1 MAQEATLTFNMELK
15 GLNNILKA
23 VDRSTISLGD
33 KLNANIK
40 AGIEKYN
47 AALQKLKVEPFQKA
61 GFHTQMAKL
70 KEDLQRATKAKIRI
84 DMDEAKQKL
93 ANLKTEIVA
102 SVASVAAIA
111 APIKSAID
119 FESSMA
125 DVKKVVNFKDDN
137 EIKGFSNEILK
148 MSQVIPMTADGLTQ
162 VAAAGGQMG
171 LAKNEL
177 LKFTE
182 MAAKTAVAFDITA
195 ESAGDTIGKIKNILS
210 LSLDETGEMM
220 DAINHLSNNNAAKA
234 GQIVE
239 VMKRIAGIGKQVG
252 LAKEQTAALASAFI
266 SLGKAPETAAT
277 ASEALLKKLNNLSSL
292 SEDKQKAFEE
302 TGLSVNKFA
311 KAMKTDA
318 QGAVLQF
325 LEAMSKVEPQRRG
338 ALLTTIMGTNYDSD
352 IATLISGMD
361 VYKKSLDEVSSKE
374 KFLGSNEKEFQARS
388 NTAANKIQ
396 LMKNTLNSLGIS
408 IGNVF
413 LPYISTAIEKIA
425 GFIKKITEFAQNNE
439 ELVKKI
445 GLSVAAFLGF
455 NAFMTAARAAFA
467 LFTISFGGYRKIL
480 MLLPFDCVKL
490 NASLSQC
497 SITMKAKATLT
508 ALASKALNSFSLATK
523 TAGGTSLGFVGGL
536 KKIVLGFRA
545 LSLAFLSNPIGLI
558 LAAIATAGA
567 LIYKYW
573 DHVKAF
579 LLGTFE
585 ALSQNCGWLTDA
597 LSGVWNNAI
606 KPIFSGIASLFELLF
621 NQSNAT
627 SEELGIATNAGREF
641 GKWMSYAL
649 NIITFPLQAVCN
661 IINAIALIIDIVRLK
676 FSTWIE
682 EAKSLLNDIL
692 AFFQPVVDAF
702 NSIVDGFKNLDI
714 SGGLKDMLGAKDGA
728 ERSWYN
734 PLNLFYDSKPKTQST
749 SGAISENA
757 EAKRQNAANNK
768 NQTIND
774 NKVVNIT
781 MSGSSATPQ
790 AVAKAVQNSSYSY
803 GD

>member
-1 MAQEATLTFNMELK
+1 
-15 GLNNILKA
+15 
-23 VDRSTISLGD
+23 
-33 KLNANIK
+33 
-40 AGIEKYN
+40 
-47 AALQKLKVEPFQKA
+47 
-61 GFHTQMAKL
+61 
-70 KEDLQRATKAKIRI
+70 
-84 DMDEAKQKL
+84 
-93 ANLKTEIVA
+93 
-102 SVASVAAIA
+102 
-111 APIKSAID
+111 
-119 FESSMA
+119 
-125 DVKKVVNFKDDN
+125 
-137 EIKGFSNEILK
+137 
-148 MSQVIPMTADGLTQ
+148 
-162 VAAAGGQMG
+162 
-171 LAKNEL
+171 
-177 LKFTE
+177 
-182 MAAKTAVAFDITA
+182 A
-195 ESAGDTIGKIKNILS
+195 ENAGDTIGKIKNILS

-234 GQIVE
+234 GEIVE

-252 LAKEQTAALASAFI
+252 LAKEQTAALASTFI

-388 NTAANKIQ
+388 NTVANKIQ

-413 LPYISTAIEKIA
+413 LPYVSTAIEKIN

-558 LAAIATAGA
+558 LTAIAAAGA

-579 LLGTFE
+579 FTGFFE
-585 ALSQNCGWLTDA
+585 GLRKNIAPVTDIFNGFFTA
-597 LSGVWNNAI
+597 VKTAFSPLM
-606 KPIFSGIASLFELLF
+606 PIFSKISSFFSSLFG
-621 NQSNAT
+621 QSSAT
-627 SEELGIATNAGREF
+627 KEEIEGLTNAGAKFGEVVAGAINFVLTPIKLLIEF
-641 GKWMSYAL
+641 
-649 NIITFPLQAVCN
+649 ITTA
-661 IINAIALIIDIVRLK
+661 INGINTLID
-676 FSTWIE
+676 S
-682 EAKSLLNDIL
+682 A
-692 AFFQPVVDAF
+692 
-702 NSIVDGFKNLDI
+702 KNLDI
-714 SGGLKDMLGAKDGA
+714 TKSIKEGLGVGDGV

-781 MSGSSATPQ
+781 MSGSNATPQ

>member
-40 AGIEKYN
+40 SGIEKYN
-47 AALQKLKVEPFQKA
+47 TALQKLKVEPFQKA

-125 DVKKVVNFKDDN
+125 DVKKVVDFKTPDELKEFSNQILNMSRDIPLSVN
-137 EIKGFSNEILK
+137 EIASI
-148 MSQVIPMTADGLTQ
+148 TAS
-162 VAAAGGQMG
+162 GGQLG
-171 LAKNEL
+171 IAKENL
-177 LKFTE
+177 MDFTQT
-182 MAAKTAVAFDITA
+182 AAKMGVAFDMSA
-195 ESAGDTIGKIKNILS
+195 KEAGDNMATLMNIFNMSVDGVRGLG
-210 LSLDETGEMM
+210 DT
-220 DAINHLSNNNAAKA
+220 INHLSNNSASTANKIVNAV
-234 GQIVE
+234 G
-239 VMKRIAGIGKQVG
+239 RIAGNAKDMGLSADATAGLASSFIALGKQ
-252 LAKEQTAALASAFI
+252 
-266 SLGKAPETAAT
+266 PEVAAT
-277 ASEALLKKLNNLSSL
+277 AINSMLTVLNNADKAGGDLEKAFKSIGLSGKEL
-292 SEDKQKAFEE
+292 KAQILKNPQKA
-302 TGLSVNKFA
+302 L
-311 KAMKTDA
+311 TD
-318 QGAVLQF
+318 F
-325 LEAMSKVEPQRRG
+325 LHTLSKVPKEKKTG
-338 ALLTTIMGTNYDSD
+338 VLTTIFGKNFGDD
-352 IATLISGMD
+352 ISLLTGAIENFDKAMALSGD
-361 VYKKSLDEVSSKE
+361 NKR
-374 KFLGSNEKEFQARS
+374 FGSMEAEFQSRS
-388 NTAANKIQ
+388 DTTENKIQ
-396 LMKNTLNSLGIS
+396 LMKNALNELSVSFGR
-408 IGNVF
+408 VF
-413 LPYISTAIEKIA
+413 LPYIKRGVE
-425 GFIKKITEFAQNNE
+425 KITEFIQKITEFVRSNE
-439 ELVKKI
+439 DLVKKI
-445 GLSVAAFLGF
+445 GFSVAAFFGF
-455 NAFMTAARAAFA
+455 NVAMTTLKASSAI
-467 LFTISFGGYRKIL
+467 LTLSLGGYRQIL
-480 MLLPFDCVKL
+480 MMLPFDCLKL

-497 SITMKAKATLT
+497 NILMKTKAMLSGLVNNNLKSFR
-508 ALASKALNSFSLATK
+508 LASSAASGA
-523 TAGGTSLGFVGGL
+523 SLGFVGGL

-545 LSLAFLSNPIGLI
+545 LSLAFLSNPIGLV

-627 SEELGIATNAGREF
+627 SEELGAATNAGREF

-682 EAKSLLNDIL
+682 EAKSLLNDLL

-728 ERSWYN
+728 DRSWYN

-781 MSGSSATPQ
+781 MSGSNATPQ

>member
-40 AGIEKYN
+40 SGIEKYN

-70 KEDLQRATKAKIRI
+70 KEDLQRATKAKIRL

-102 SVASVAAIA
+102 SAASVAIIA

-125 DVKKVVNFKDDN
+125 DVKKVVDFKDDN

-171 LAKNEL
+171 LAKDEL

-195 ESAGDTIGKIKNILS
+195 EIAGDTIGKIKNILS

-234 GQIVE
+234 SEIVE

-252 LAKEQTAALASAFI
+252 LAKEQTAALASTFI

-388 NTAANKIQ
+388 NTVANKIQ
-396 LMKNTLNSLGIS
+396 LMKNTLNSLSIS

-413 LPYISTAIEKIA
+413 LPYISTAIEYLA
-425 GFIKKITEFAQNNE
+425 GFMKKITEFAQNNE

-445 GLSVAAFLGF
+445 GLSVAAF
-455 NAFMTAARAAFA
+455 
-467 LFTISFGGYRKIL
+467 
-480 MLLPFDCVKL
+480 
-490 NASLSQC
+490 
-497 SITMKAKATLT
+497 
-508 ALASKALNSFSLATK
+508 
-523 TAGGTSLGFVGGL
+523 
-536 KKIVLGFRA
+536 
-545 LSLAFLSNPIGLI
+545 
-558 LAAIATAGA
+558 
-567 LIYKYW
+567 
-573 DHVKAF
+573 
-579 LLGTFE
+579 
-585 ALSQNCGWLTDA
+585 
-597 LSGVWNNAI
+597 
-606 KPIFSGIASLFELLF
+606 
-621 NQSNAT
+621 
-627 SEELGIATNAGREF
+627 
-641 GKWMSYAL
+641 
-649 NIITFPLQAVCN
+649 
-661 IINAIALIIDIVRLK
+661 
-676 FSTWIE
+676 
-682 EAKSLLNDIL
+682 
-692 AFFQPVVDAF
+692 
-702 NSIVDGFKNLDI
+702 
-714 SGGLKDMLGAKDGA
+714 
-728 ERSWYN
+728 
-734 PLNLFYDSKPKTQST
+734 
-749 SGAISENA
+749 
-757 EAKRQNAANNK
+757 
-768 NQTIND
+768 
-774 NKVVNIT
+774 
-781 MSGSSATPQ
+781 
-790 AVAKAVQNSSYSY
+790 
-803 GD
+803 

>member
-125 DVKKVVNFKDDN
+125 DVKKVVDFKDDN

-171 LAKNEL
+171 LAKDEL

-195 ESAGDTIGKIKNILS
+195 ENAGDTIGKIKNILS

-234 GQIVE
+234 GEIVE

-252 LAKEQTAALASAFI
+252 LAKEQTAALASTFI

-277 ASEALLKKLNNLSSL
+277 ASEALLKKLNNIESL
-292 SEDKQKAFEE
+292 SPKTRAAFKK
-302 TGLSVNKFA
+302 TGLSIKNFSA
-311 KAMKTDA
+311 MMKTDA
-318 QGAVLQF
+318 QGAVLKF
-325 LEAMSKVEPQRRG
+325 LETMNNIEPQKRG
-338 ALLTTIMGTNYDSD
+338 ALLSAIMGTNYDSD

-388 NTAANKIQ
+388 NTVANKIQ
-396 LMKNTLNSLGIS
+396 LMKNTLNSLSIS

-413 LPYISTAIEKIA
+413 LPYISKAIEKIT

-439 ELVKKI
+439 DLVKKI
-445 GLSVAAFLGF
+445 GFSVAAFFGF
-455 NAFMTAARAAFA
+455 NVAMTTLKASSA
-467 LFTISFGGYRKIL
+467 LLTLSLGGYRQIL
-480 MLLPFDCVKL
+480 MMLPFDCLKL

-497 SITMKAKATLT
+497 NILMKTKAMLSGIVNNNLKSFR
-508 ALASKALNSFSLATK
+508 LASSAASGA
-523 TAGGTSLGFVGGL
+523 SLGFVGGL

-558 LAAIATAGA
+558 LTAIAAAGA

-573 DHVKAF
+573 DHIKAFFTGFFEGLRKNIAPVTDVFNGFFTAVKAAF
-579 LLGTFE
+579 SPLM
-585 ALSQNCGWLTDA
+585 
-597 LSGVWNNAI
+597 
-606 KPIFSGIASLFELLF
+606 PIFSKISSFFSSLFG
-621 NQSNAT
+621 QSSAT
-627 SEELGIATNAGREF
+627 KEEIEGLTNAGAKFGEVVAGAINFVLTPIKLLIEF
-641 GKWMSYAL
+641 
-649 NIITFPLQAVCN
+649 ITTA
-661 IINAIALIIDIVRLK
+661 INGINTLID
-676 FSTWIE
+676 S
-682 EAKSLLNDIL
+682 A
-692 AFFQPVVDAF
+692 
-702 NSIVDGFKNLDI
+702 KNLDI
-714 SGGLKDMLGAKDGA
+714 TKSIKEGLGVGDGV

-749 SGAISENA
+749 SGAISESV

>member
-1 MAQEATLTFNMELK
+1 MSQEATLTFNMELK

-40 AGIEKYN
+40 SGIEKYN
-47 AALQKLKVEPFQKA
+47 TALQKLKVEPFQKA

-102 SVASVAAIA
+102 SVASVAMIA

-125 DVKKVVNFKDDN
+125 DVKKVVDFKTPDELKEFSNQILNMSRDIPLSVN
-137 EIKGFSNEILK
+137 EIASI
-148 MSQVIPMTADGLTQ
+148 TAS
-162 VAAAGGQMG
+162 GGQLG
-171 LAKNEL
+171 IAKENL
-177 LKFTE
+177 MDFTQT
-182 MAAKTAVAFDITA
+182 AAKMGVAFDMSA
-195 ESAGDTIGKIKNILS
+195 KEAGDNMATLMNIFNMSVDGVRGLG
-210 LSLDETGEMM
+210 DT
-220 DAINHLSNNNAAKA
+220 INHLSNNSASTANKIVNAV
-234 GQIVE
+234 G
-239 VMKRIAGIGKQVG
+239 RIAGNAKDMGLSADATAGLASSFIALGKQ
-252 LAKEQTAALASAFI
+252 
-266 SLGKAPETAAT
+266 PEVAAT
-277 ASEALLKKLNNLSSL
+277 AINSMLTVLNNADKAGGDLEKAFKSIGLSGKEL
-292 SEDKQKAFEE
+292 KAQILKNPQKA
-302 TGLSVNKFA
+302 L
-311 KAMKTDA
+311 TD
-318 QGAVLQF
+318 F
-325 LEAMSKVEPQRRG
+325 LHTLSKVPKEKKTG
-338 ALLTTIMGTNYDSD
+338 VLTTIFGKNFGDD
-352 IATLISGMD
+352 ISLLTGAIENFDKAMALSGD
-361 VYKKSLDEVSSKE
+361 NKR
-374 KFLGSNEKEFQARS
+374 FGSMEAEFQSRS
-388 NTAANKIQ
+388 DTTENKIQ
-396 LMKNTLNSLGIS
+396 LMKNALNELSVSFGR
-408 IGNVF
+408 VF
-413 LPYISTAIEKIA
+413 LPYIKRGVE
-425 GFIKKITEFAQNNE
+425 KITEFIQKITEFVRSNE
-439 ELVKKI
+439 DLVKKI
-445 GLSVAAFLGF
+445 GFSVAAFFGF
-455 NAFMTAARAAFA
+455 NVAMTTLKASSAI
-467 LFTISFGGYRKIL
+467 LTLSLGGYRQIL
-480 MLLPFDCVKL
+480 MMLPFDCLKL

-497 SITMKAKATLT
+497 NILMKTKAMLSGLVNNNLKSFR
-508 ALASKALNSFSLATK
+508 LASSAASGA
-523 TAGGTSLGFVGGL
+523 SLGFVGGL

-545 LSLAFLSNPIGLI
+545 LSLAFLSNPIGLV

-627 SEELGIATNAGREF
+627 SEELGAATNAGREF

-682 EAKSLLNDIL
+682 EAKSLLNDLL

-728 ERSWYN
+728 DRSWYN

-781 MSGSSATPQ
+781 MSGSNATPQ

>member
-40 AGIEKYN
+40 AGVEKYN
-47 AALQKLKVEPFQKA
+47 EALKELKANPFQKA

-70 KEDLQRATKAKIRI
+70 KADLQKATRAKIRL

-102 SVASVAAIA
+102 SVASIAAIA

-119 FESSMA
+119 FESAMA
-125 DVKKVVNFKDDN
+125 DVKKVVDFKDDK

-148 MSQVIPMTADGLTQ
+148 MSQVIPMTAEGLTQ

-220 DAINHLSNNNAAKA
+220 DVINHLSNNNAAKA
-234 GQIVE
+234 SEIVE

-252 LAKEQTAALASAFI
+252 LAKEQTAALASTFI

-277 ASEALLKKLNNLSSL
+277 ASEALLKKLNNIESL
-292 SEDKQKAFEE
+292 SPKTRAAFKK
-302 TGLSVNKFA
+302 TGLSIKNFS
-311 KAMKTDA
+311 AMMKKDA
-318 QGAVLQF
+318 QGAVLKF
-325 LEAMSKVEPQRRG
+325 LETMNNIEPQKRG
-338 ALLTTIMGTNYDSD
+338 ALLSAIMGTNYDSD
-352 IATLISGMD
+352 VATLISGMD

-388 NTAANKIQ
+388 NTVANKIQ
-396 LMKNTLNSLGIS
+396 LMKNTLNSLSIS

-413 LPYISTAIEKIA
+413 LPYISKAVEKITEV
-425 GFIKKITEFAQNNE
+425 IKKITEFAQNNE

-445 GLSVAAFLGF
+445 GFSVAAFFSF
-455 NAFMTAARAAFA
+455 NVAMTTLKASSA
-467 LFTISFGGYRKIL
+467 LLTLSLGGYRQIL
-480 MLLPFDCVKL
+480 TMLPFDCLKL
-490 NASLSQC
+490 SAALGQC
-497 SITMKAKATLT
+497 NFA
-508 ALASKALNSFSLATK
+508 
-523 TAGGTSLGFVGGL
+523 SLGFVGGL
-536 KKIVLGFRA
+536 KKMVLGFRA
-545 LSLAFLSNPIGLI
+545 LSLAFLSNPIGAI
-558 LAAIATAGA
+558 LTAIAVAGA
-567 LIYKYW
+567 LVYKYW

-579 LLGTFE
+579 FSGFFE
-585 ALSQNCGWLTDA
+585 GLRKNIAPVTDVFNGFF
-597 LSGVWNNAI
+597 SAI
-606 KPIFSGIASLFELLF
+606 KSAFTPLMPIFSKISSFFSSLFG
-621 NQSNAT
+621 QSTAT
-627 SEELGIATNAGREF
+627 KEEIEGLTNAGAKFGEIVAGAINFVLTPLKLLIEF
-641 GKWMSYAL
+641 
-649 NIITFPLQAVCN
+649 ITSA
-661 IINAIALIIDIVRLK
+661 INGVNMLI
-676 FSTWIE
+676 
-682 EAKSLLNDIL
+682 
-692 AFFQPVVDAF
+692 
-702 NSIVDGFKNLDI
+702 DGFKKLDI
-714 SGGLKDMLGAKDGA
+714 SGGLKDMLGAGDGA

-749 SGAISENA
+749 SGAINESM
-757 EAKRQNAANNK
+757 EAKRLNATNNK

-781 MSGSSATPQ
+781 MSGTSATPQ

>member
-70 KEDLQRATKAKIRI
+70 KEDLQRATKAKIRL

-125 DVKKVVNFKDDN
+125 DVKKVVDFKTPDELKEFSNQILNMSRDIPLSVN
-137 EIKGFSNEILK
+137 EIASI
-148 MSQVIPMTADGLTQ
+148 TAS
-162 VAAAGGQMG
+162 GGQLG
-171 LAKNEL
+171 IAKENL
-177 LKFTE
+177 MDFTQT
-182 MAAKTAVAFDITA
+182 AAKMGVAFDMSA
-195 ESAGDTIGKIKNILS
+195 KEAGDNMATLMNIFNMSVDGVRGLG
-210 LSLDETGEMM
+210 DT
-220 DAINHLSNNNAAKA
+220 INHLSNNSASTANKIVNAV
-234 GQIVE
+234 G
-239 VMKRIAGIGKQVG
+239 RIAGNAKDMGLSADATAGLASSFIALGKQ
-252 LAKEQTAALASAFI
+252 
-266 SLGKAPETAAT
+266 PEVAAT
-277 ASEALLKKLNNLSSL
+277 AINSMLTVLNNADKAGGDLEKAFKSIGLSGKEL
-292 SEDKQKAFEE
+292 KAQILKNPQKA
-302 TGLSVNKFA
+302 L
-311 KAMKTDA
+311 TD
-318 QGAVLQF
+318 F
-325 LEAMSKVEPQRRG
+325 LHTLSKVPKEKKTG
-338 ALLTTIMGTNYDSD
+338 VLTTIFGKNFGDD
-352 IATLISGMD
+352 ISLLTGAIENFDKAMALSGD
-361 VYKKSLDEVSSKE
+361 NKR
-374 KFLGSNEKEFQARS
+374 FGSMEAEFQSRS
-388 NTAANKIQ
+388 DTTENKIQ
-396 LMKNTLNSLGIS
+396 LMKNALNELSVSFGR
-408 IGNVF
+408 VF
-413 LPYISTAIEKIA
+413 LPYIKRGVE
-425 GFIKKITEFAQNNE
+425 KITEFIQKITEFVRSNE
-439 ELVKKI
+439 DLVKKI
-445 GLSVAAFLGF
+445 GFSVAAFFGF
-455 NAFMTAARAAFA
+455 NVAMTTLKASSAI
-467 LFTISFGGYRKIL
+467 LTLSLGGYRQIL
-480 MLLPFDCVKL
+480 MMLPFDCLKL

-497 SITMKAKATLT
+497 NILMKTKAMLSGLVNNNLKSFR
-508 ALASKALNSFSLATK
+508 LASSAASGA
-523 TAGGTSLGFVGGL
+523 SLGFVGGL

-545 LSLAFLSNPIGLI
+545 LSLAFLSNPIGLV

-627 SEELGIATNAGREF
+627 SEELGAATNAGREF

-682 EAKSLLNDIL
+682 EAKSLLNDLL

-728 ERSWYN
+728 DRSWYN

-781 MSGSSATPQ
+781 MSGSNATPQ

>member
-40 AGIEKYN
+40 SGIEKYN
-47 AALQKLKVEPFQKA
+47 TALQKLKVEPFQKA

-125 DVKKVVNFKDDN
+125 DVKKVVDFKTPDELKEFSNQILNMSRDIPLSVN
-137 EIKGFSNEILK
+137 EIASI
-148 MSQVIPMTADGLTQ
+148 TAS
-162 VAAAGGQMG
+162 GGQLG
-171 LAKNEL
+171 IAKENL
-177 LKFTE
+177 MDFTQT
-182 MAAKTAVAFDITA
+182 AAKMGVAFDMSA
-195 ESAGDTIGKIKNILS
+195 KEAGDNMATLMNIFNMSVDGVRGLG
-210 LSLDETGEMM
+210 DT
-220 DAINHLSNNNAAKA
+220 INHLSNNSASTANKIVNAV
-234 GQIVE
+234 G
-239 VMKRIAGIGKQVG
+239 RIADNAKDMGLSADATAGLASSFIALGKQ
-252 LAKEQTAALASAFI
+252 
-266 SLGKAPETAAT
+266 PEVAAT
-277 ASEALLKKLNNLSSL
+277 AINSMLTVLNNADKAGGDLEKAFKSIGLSGKEL
-292 SEDKQKAFEE
+292 KAQILKNPQKA
-302 TGLSVNKFA
+302 L
-311 KAMKTDA
+311 TD
-318 QGAVLQF
+318 F
-325 LEAMSKVEPQRRG
+325 LHTLSKVPKEKKTG
-338 ALLTTIMGTNYDSD
+338 VLTTIFGKNFGDD
-352 IATLISGMD
+352 ISLLTGAIENFDKAMALSGD
-361 VYKKSLDEVSSKE
+361 NKR
-374 KFLGSNEKEFQARS
+374 FGSMEAEFQSRS
-388 NTAANKIQ
+388 DTTENKIQ
-396 LMKNTLNSLGIS
+396 LMKNALNELSVSFGR
-408 IGNVF
+408 VF
-413 LPYISTAIEKIA
+413 LPYIKRGVE
-425 GFIKKITEFAQNNE
+425 KITEFIQKITEFVRSNE
-439 ELVKKI
+439 DLVKKI
-445 GLSVAAFLGF
+445 GFSVAAFFGF
-455 NAFMTAARAAFA
+455 NVAMTTLKASSAI
-467 LFTISFGGYRKIL
+467 LTLSLGGYRQIL
-480 MLLPFDCVKL
+480 MMLPFDCLKL

-497 SITMKAKATLT
+497 NILMKTKAMLSGLVNNNLKSFR
-508 ALASKALNSFSLATK
+508 LASSAASGA
-523 TAGGTSLGFVGGL
+523 SLGFVGGL

-545 LSLAFLSNPIGLI
+545 LSLAFLSNPIGLV

-627 SEELGIATNAGREF
+627 SEELGAATNAGREF

-682 EAKSLLNDIL
+682 EAKSLLNDLL

-728 ERSWYN
+728 DRSWYN

-781 MSGSSATPQ
+781 MSGSNATPQ

>member
-40 AGIEKYN
+40 SGIEKYN
-47 AALQKLKVEPFQKA
+47 TALQKLKVEPFQKA

-125 DVKKVVNFKDDN
+125 DVKKVVDFKTPDELKEFSNQILNMSRDIPLSVN
-137 EIKGFSNEILK
+137 EIASI
-148 MSQVIPMTADGLTQ
+148 TAS
-162 VAAAGGQMG
+162 GGQLG
-171 LAKNEL
+171 IAKENL
-177 LKFTE
+177 MDFTQT
-182 MAAKTAVAFDITA
+182 AAKMGVAFDMSA
-195 ESAGDTIGKIKNILS
+195 KEAGDNMATLMNIFNMSVDGVRGLG
-210 LSLDETGEMM
+210 DT
-220 DAINHLSNNNAAKA
+220 INHLSNNSASTANKIVNAV
-234 GQIVE
+234 G
-239 VMKRIAGIGKQVG
+239 RIAGNAKDMGLSADATAGLASSFIALGKQ
-252 LAKEQTAALASAFI
+252 
-266 SLGKAPETAAT
+266 PEVAAT
-277 ASEALLKKLNNLSSL
+277 AINSMLTVLNNADKAGGDLEKAFKSIGLSGKEL
-292 SEDKQKAFEE
+292 KAQILKNPQKA
-302 TGLSVNKFA
+302 L
-311 KAMKTDA
+311 TD
-318 QGAVLQF
+318 F
-325 LEAMSKVEPQRRG
+325 LHTLSKVPKEKKTG
-338 ALLTTIMGTNYDSD
+338 VLTTIFGKNFGDD
-352 IATLISGMD
+352 ISLLTGAIENFDKAMALSGD
-361 VYKKSLDEVSSKE
+361 NKRI
-374 KFLGSNEKEFQARS
+374 GSMEAEFQSRS
-388 NTAANKIQ
+388 DTTENKIQ
-396 LMKNTLNSLGIS
+396 LMKNALNELSVSFGR
-408 IGNVF
+408 VF
-413 LPYISTAIEKIA
+413 LPYIKRGVE
-425 GFIKKITEFAQNNE
+425 KITEFIQKITEFVRSNE
-439 ELVKKI
+439 DLVKKI
-445 GLSVAAFLGF
+445 GFSVAAFFGF
-455 NAFMTAARAAFA
+455 NVAMTTLKASSA
-467 LFTISFGGYRKIL
+467 LLTLSLGGYRQIL
-480 MLLPFDCVKL
+480 MMLPFDCLKL

-497 SITMKAKATLT
+497 NILMKTKAMLSGLVNNNLKSFR
-508 ALASKALNSFSLATK
+508 LASSAASGA
-523 TAGGTSLGFVGGL
+523 SLGFVGGL

-621 NQSNAT
+621 NQSSAT
-627 SEELGIATNAGREF
+627 SEELGTATNAGREF

-682 EAKSLLNDIL
+682 EAKSLLNDLL

-728 ERSWYN
+728 DRSWYN

>member
-40 AGIEKYN
+40 SGIEKYN
-47 AALQKLKVEPFQKA
+47 TALQKLKVEPFQKA

-125 DVKKVVNFKDDN
+125 DVKKVVDFKTPDELKEFSNQILNMSRDIPLSVN
-137 EIKGFSNEILK
+137 EIASI
-148 MSQVIPMTADGLTQ
+148 TAS
-162 VAAAGGQMG
+162 GGQLG
-171 LAKNEL
+171 IAKENL
-177 LKFTE
+177 MDFTQT
-182 MAAKTAVAFDITA
+182 AAKMGVAFDM
-195 ESAGDTIGKIKNILS
+195 SAKEAGNNMATLMNIFNMSVDGVRGLGY
-210 LSLDETGEMM
+210 T
-220 DAINHLSNNNAAKA
+220 INHLSNNSASTANKIVNAV
-234 GQIVE
+234 G
-239 VMKRIAGIGKQVG
+239 RIAGNAKDMGLSADATAGLASSFIALGKQ
-252 LAKEQTAALASAFI
+252 
-266 SLGKAPETAAT
+266 PEVAAT
-277 ASEALLKKLNNLSSL
+277 AINSMLTVLNNADKAGGDLEKAFKSIGLSGKEL
-292 SEDKQKAFEE
+292 KAQILKNPQKA
-302 TGLSVNKFA
+302 L
-311 KAMKTDA
+311 TD
-318 QGAVLQF
+318 F
-325 LEAMSKVEPQRRG
+325 LHTLSKVPKEKKTG
-338 ALLTTIMGTNYDSD
+338 VLTTIFGKNFGDD
-352 IATLISGMD
+352 ISLLTGAIENFDKAMALSGD
-361 VYKKSLDEVSSKE
+361 NKR
-374 KFLGSNEKEFQARS
+374 FGSMEAEFQSRS
-388 NTAANKIQ
+388 DTTENKIQ
-396 LMKNTLNSLGIS
+396 LMKNALNELSVSFGR
-408 IGNVF
+408 VF
-413 LPYISTAIEKIA
+413 LPYIKRGVE
-425 GFIKKITEFAQNNE
+425 KITEFIQKITEFVRSNE
-439 ELVKKI
+439 DLVKKI
-445 GLSVAAFLGF
+445 GFSVAAFFGF
-455 NAFMTAARAAFA
+455 NVAMTTLKASSAI
-467 LFTISFGGYRKIL
+467 LTLSLGGYRQIL
-480 MLLPFDCVKL
+480 MMLPFDCLKL

-497 SITMKAKATLT
+497 NILMKTKAMLSGLVNNNLKSFR
-508 ALASKALNSFSLATK
+508 LASSAASGA
-523 TAGGTSLGFVGGL
+523 SLGFVGGL

-545 LSLAFLSNPIGLI
+545 LSLAFLSNPIGLV

-597 LSGVWNNAI
+597 LSEVWNNAI

-627 SEELGIATNAGREF
+627 SEELGAATNAGREF

-682 EAKSLLNDIL
+682 EAKSLLNDLL

-728 ERSWYN
+728 DRSWYN

-781 MSGSSATPQ
+781 MSGSNATPQ

>member
-40 AGIEKYN
+40 SGIEKYN

-70 KEDLQRATKAKIRI
+70 KEDLQRATKAKIRL

-125 DVKKVVNFKDDN
+125 DVNKVVDFKTPDELKEFSNQILNMSRDIPLSVN
-137 EIKGFSNEILK
+137 EIASI
-148 MSQVIPMTADGLTQ
+148 TAS
-162 VAAAGGQMG
+162 GGQLG
-171 LAKNEL
+171 IAKENL
-177 LKFTE
+177 MDFTQT
-182 MAAKTAVAFDITA
+182 AAKMGVAFDMSA
-195 ESAGDTIGKIKNILS
+195 KEAGDNMATLMNIFNMSVDGVRGLG
-210 LSLDETGEMM
+210 DT
-220 DAINHLSNNNAAKA
+220 INHLSNNSASTANKIVNAV
-234 GQIVE
+234 G
-239 VMKRIAGIGKQVG
+239 RIAGNAKDMGLSADATAGLASSFIALGKQ
-252 LAKEQTAALASAFI
+252 
-266 SLGKAPETAAT
+266 PEVAAT
-277 ASEALLKKLNNLSSL
+277 AINSMLTVLNNA
-292 SEDKQKAFEE
+292 DKAGGDLEKAFKAIGTSGKELKAQILKNPQKALTDFLHTLSKIPKEKK
-302 TGLSVNKFA
+302 TGV
-311 KAMKTDA
+311 
-318 QGAVLQF
+318 
-325 LEAMSKVEPQRRG
+325 
-338 ALLTTIMGTNYDSD
+338 LTTIFGKNFGDD
-352 IATLISGMD
+352 ISLLTGAIENFDKAMALSGD
-361 VYKKSLDEVSSKE
+361 NKR
-374 KFLGSNEKEFQARS
+374 FGSMEAEFQSRS
-388 NTAANKIQ
+388 DTTENKIQ
-396 LMKNTLNSLGIS
+396 LMKNALNELSVSFGR
-408 IGNVF
+408 VF
-413 LPYISTAIEKIA
+413 LPYIKRGVE
-425 GFIKKITEFAQNNE
+425 KITEFIQKITEFVRSNE
-439 ELVKKI
+439 DLVKKI
-445 GLSVAAFLGF
+445 GFSVAAFFGF
-455 NAFMTAARAAFA
+455 NVAMTTLKASSA
-467 LFTISFGGYRKIL
+467 LLTLSLGGYRQIL
-480 MLLPFDCVKL
+480 MLLPFDCLRL

-497 SITMKAKATLT
+497 NILMKTKAMLSGLVNNNLKSFR
-508 ALASKALNSFSLATK
+508 LASSAASGA
-523 TAGGTSLGFVGGL
+523 SLGFVGGL

-545 LSLAFLSNPIGLI
+545 LSLAFLSNPIGLV

-627 SEELGIATNAGREF
+627 SEELGAATNAGREF

-682 EAKSLLNDIL
+682 EAKSLLNDLL

-728 ERSWYN
+728 DRSWYN

-781 MSGSSATPQ
+781 MSGSNATPQ

>member
-40 AGIEKYN
+40 SGIEKYN
-47 AALQKLKVEPFQKA
+47 TALQKLKVEPFQKA

-125 DVKKVVNFKDDN
+125 DVKKVVDFKTPDELKEFSNQILNMSRDIPLSVN
-137 EIKGFSNEILK
+137 EIASI
-148 MSQVIPMTADGLTQ
+148 TAS
-162 VAAAGGQMG
+162 GGQLG
-171 LAKNEL
+171 IAKENL
-177 LKFTE
+177 MDFTQT
-182 MAAKTAVAFDITA
+182 AAKMGVAFDMSA
-195 ESAGDTIGKIKNILS
+195 KEAGDNMATLMNIFNMSVDGVRGLG
-210 LSLDETGEMM
+210 DT
-220 DAINHLSNNNAAKA
+220 INHLSNNSASTANKIVNAV
-234 GQIVE
+234 G
-239 VMKRIAGIGKQVG
+239 RIAGNAKDMGLSADATAGLASSFIALGKQ
-252 LAKEQTAALASAFI
+252 
-266 SLGKAPETAAT
+266 PEVAAT
-277 ASEALLKKLNNLSSL
+277 AINSMLTVLNNADKAGGDLEKAFKSIGLSGKEL
-292 SEDKQKAFEE
+292 KAQILKNPQKA
-302 TGLSVNKFA
+302 L
-311 KAMKTDA
+311 TD
-318 QGAVLQF
+318 F
-325 LEAMSKVEPQRRG
+325 LHTLSKVPKEKKTG
-338 ALLTTIMGTNYDSD
+338 VLTTIFGKNFGDD
-352 IATLISGMD
+352 ISLLTGAIENFDKAMALSGD
-361 VYKKSLDEVSSKE
+361 NKR
-374 KFLGSNEKEFQARS
+374 FGSMEAEFQSRS
-388 NTAANKIQ
+388 DTTENKIQ
-396 LMKNTLNSLGIS
+396 LMKNALNELSVSFGR
-408 IGNVF
+408 VF
-413 LPYISTAIEKIA
+413 LPYIKRGVE
-425 GFIKKITEFAQNNE
+425 KITEFIQKITEFVRSNE
-439 ELVKKI
+439 DLVKKI
-445 GLSVAAFLGF
+445 GFSVAAFFGF
-455 NAFMTAARAAFA
+455 NVAMTTLKASSAI
-467 LFTISFGGYRKIL
+467 LTLSLGGYRQIL
-480 MLLPFDCVKL
+480 MMLPFDCLKL

-497 SITMKAKATLT
+497 NILMKTKAMLSGLVNNNLKSFR
-508 ALASKALNSFSLATK
+508 LASSAASGA
-523 TAGGTSLGFVGGL
+523 SLGFVGGL

-545 LSLAFLSNPIGLI
+545 LSLAFLSNPIGLV

-627 SEELGIATNAGREF
+627 SEELGAATNAGREF

-682 EAKSLLNDIL
+682 EAKSLLNDLL

-728 ERSWYN
+728 DRSWYN

>member
-40 AGIEKYN
+40 SGIEKYN
-47 AALQKLKVEPFQKA
+47 TALQKLKVEPFQKA

-125 DVKKVVNFKDDN
+125 DVKKVVDFKTPDELKEFSNQILNMSRDIPLSVN
-137 EIKGFSNEILK
+137 EIASI
-148 MSQVIPMTADGLTQ
+148 TAS
-162 VAAAGGQMG
+162 GGQLG
-171 LAKNEL
+171 IAKENL
-177 LKFTE
+177 MDFTQT
-182 MAAKTAVAFDITA
+182 AAKMGVAFDMSA
-195 ESAGDTIGKIKNILS
+195 KEAGDNMATLMNIFNMSVDGVRGLG
-210 LSLDETGEMM
+210 DT
-220 DAINHLSNNNAAKA
+220 INHLSNNSASTANKIVNAV
-234 GQIVE
+234 G
-239 VMKRIAGIGKQVG
+239 RIAGNAKDMGLSADATAGLASSFIALGKQ
-252 LAKEQTAALASAFI
+252 
-266 SLGKAPETAAT
+266 PEVAAT
-277 ASEALLKKLNNLSSL
+277 AINSMLTVLNNADKAGGDLEKAFKSIGLSGKEL
-292 SEDKQKAFEE
+292 KAQILKNPQKA
-302 TGLSVNKFA
+302 L
-311 KAMKTDA
+311 TD
-318 QGAVLQF
+318 F
-325 LEAMSKVEPQRRG
+325 LHTLSKVPKEKKTG
-338 ALLTTIMGTNYDSD
+338 VLTTIFGKNFGDD
-352 IATLISGMD
+352 ISLLTGAIENFDKAMALSGD
-361 VYKKSLDEVSSKE
+361 NKR
-374 KFLGSNEKEFQARS
+374 FGSMEAEFQSRS
-388 NTAANKIQ
+388 DTTENKIQ
-396 LMKNTLNSLGIS
+396 LMKNALNELSVSFGR
-408 IGNVF
+408 VF
-413 LPYISTAIEKIA
+413 LPYIKRGVE
-425 GFIKKITEFAQNNE
+425 KITEFIQKITEFVRSNE
-439 ELVKKI
+439 DLVKKI
-445 GLSVAAFLGF
+445 GFSVAAFFGF
-455 NAFMTAARAAFA
+455 NVAMTTLKASSAI
-467 LFTISFGGYRKIL
+467 LTLSLGGYRQIL
-480 MLLPFDCVKL
+480 MMLPFDCLKL

-497 SITMKAKATLT
+497 NILMKTKAMLSGLVNNNLKSFR
-508 ALASKALNSFSLATK
+508 LASSAASGA
-523 TAGGTSLGFVGGL
+523 SLGFVGGL

-545 LSLAFLSNPIGLI
+545 LSLAFLSNPIGI
-558 LAAIATAGA
+558 VLAAIATAGA

-627 SEELGIATNAGREF
+627 SEELGAATNAGREF

-682 EAKSLLNDIL
+682 EAKSLLNDLL

-728 ERSWYN
+728 DRSWYN

-781 MSGSSATPQ
+781 MSGSNATPQ

>member
-70 KEDLQRATKAKIRI
+70 KEDLQKATRAKIRL

-102 SVASVAAIA
+102 SAASVAIIA

-125 DVKKVVNFKDDN
+125 DVKKVVDFKDNN

-171 LAKNEL
+171 LAKDEL

-220 DAINHLSNNNAAKA
+220 DVINHLSNNNAAKA
-234 GQIVE
+234 SEIVE

-252 LAKEQTAALASAFI
+252 LAKEQTAALASTFI

-388 NTAANKIQ
+388 NTVANKIQ
-396 LMKNTLNSLGIS
+396 LMKNTLNSLSIS

-413 LPYISTAIEKIA
+413 LPYVSTAIEYLA

-508 ALASKALNSFSLATK
+508 ALASKALSSFSLATK

-558 LAAIATAGA
+558 LAAIAAAGA

-579 LLGTFE
+579 FTGFFE
-585 ALSQNCGWLTDA
+585 GLRKNIAPVADVFNGFFTAVKTAFSPLM
-597 LSGVWNNAI
+597 
-606 KPIFSGIASLFELLF
+606 PIFSKISSFFSSLFG
-621 NQSNAT
+621 QSSAT
-627 SEELGIATNAGREF
+627 KEEIKGLTNAGAKFGEVVAGAINFVLTPIKLLIEF
-641 GKWMSYAL
+641 
-649 NIITFPLQAVCN
+649 ITTA
-661 IINAIALIIDIVRLK
+661 INGINTLID
-676 FSTWIE
+676 S
-682 EAKSLLNDIL
+682 A
-692 AFFQPVVDAF
+692 
-702 NSIVDGFKNLDI
+702 KNLDI
-714 SGGLKDMLGAKDGA
+714 TKSIKEGLGVGDGV

-749 SGAISENA
+749 SGAINENA

-781 MSGSSATPQ
+781 MSGSNATPQ

>member
-40 AGIEKYN
+40 AGVEKYN
-47 AALQKLKVEPFQKA
+47 EALKELKANPFQKA

-70 KEDLQRATKAKIRI
+70 KADLQKATRAKIRL

-102 SVASVAAIA
+102 SVASIAAIV

-119 FESSMA
+119 FESAMA
-125 DVKKVVNFKDDN
+125 DVKKVVDFKDDN

-148 MSQVIPMTADGLTQ
+148 MSQVIPMTAEGLTQ

-220 DAINHLSNNNAAKA
+220 DVINHLSNNNAAKA
-234 GQIVE
+234 SEIVE

-252 LAKEQTAALASAFI
+252 LAKEQTAALASTFI

-277 ASEALLKKLNNLSSL
+277 ASEALLKKLNNVESL
-292 SEDKQKAFEE
+292 SPKTRAAFKK
-302 TGLSVNKFA
+302 TGLNIKEFS
-311 KAMKTDA
+311 AMMKKDA
-318 QGAVLQF
+318 QGAVLKF
-325 LEAMSKVEPQRRG
+325 LETMNNIEPQKRG
-338 ALLTTIMGTNYDSD
+338 ALLSAIMGTNYDSD
-352 IATLISGMD
+352 VATLISGMD
-361 VYKKSLDEVSSKE
+361 VYKKTLDEVSSKE

-396 LMKNTLNSLGIS
+396 LMKNALNSLSVS

-413 LPYISTAIEKIA
+413 LPYISKAVEKITEV
-425 GFIKKITEFAQNNE
+425 IKKITEFAQNNE

-445 GLSVAAFLGF
+445 GFSIAAFFSF
-455 NAFMTAARAAFA
+455 NVAMTTLKASSA
-467 LFTISFGGYRKIL
+467 LLTLSLGGYRQIL
-480 MLLPFDCVKL
+480 TMLPFDCLKL
-490 NASLSQC
+490 NAALRQC
-497 SITMKAKATLT
+497 NFA
-508 ALASKALNSFSLATK
+508 
-523 TAGGTSLGFVGGL
+523 SLGFVGGL
-536 KKIVLGFRA
+536 KKMVLGFRA
-545 LSLAFLSNPIGLI
+545 LSLAFLSNPIGAI
-558 LAAIATAGA
+558 LTAIAVAGT
-567 LIYKYW
+567 LVYKYW

-579 LLGTFE
+579 FSGFFGGLRKNI
-585 ALSQNCGWLTDA
+585 APVTDIFNGFF
-597 LSGVWNNAI
+597 SAI
-606 KPIFSGIASLFELLF
+606 KSAFSPLMPIFYKVSDFFSSLFG
-621 NQSNAT
+621 QSTAT
-627 SEELGIATNAGREF
+627 KEEIEGLTNAGAKFGEIVAGAINFVLTPLKLLIEF
-641 GKWMSYAL
+641 
-649 NIITFPLQAVCN
+649 ITSA
-661 IINAIALIIDIVRLK
+661 INGVNMLI
-676 FSTWIE
+676 
-682 EAKSLLNDIL
+682 
-692 AFFQPVVDAF
+692 
-702 NSIVDGFKNLDI
+702 DGFKKLDI
-714 SGGLKDMLGAKDGA
+714 SGGLKDMLGVGDGA

-734 PLNLFYDSKPKTQST
+734 PLNLIYDSKPKTQST
-749 SGAISENA
+749 SGAINESM
-757 EAKRQNAANNK
+757 EAKRLNATNNK

-781 MSGSSATPQ
+781 MSGTSATPQ

>member
-125 DVKKVVNFKDDN
+125 DVKKVVDFKTPDELKEFSNQILNMSRDIPLSVN
-137 EIKGFSNEILK
+137 EIASI
-148 MSQVIPMTADGLTQ
+148 TAS
-162 VAAAGGQMG
+162 GGQLG
-171 LAKNEL
+171 IAKENL
-177 LKFTE
+177 MDFTQT
-182 MAAKTAVAFDITA
+182 AAKMGVAFDMSA
-195 ESAGDTIGKIKNILS
+195 KEAGDNMATLMNIFNMSVDGVRGLG
-210 LSLDETGEMM
+210 DT
-220 DAINHLSNNNAAKA
+220 INHLSNNSASTANKIVNAV
-234 GQIVE
+234 G
-239 VMKRIAGIGKQVG
+239 RIAGNAKDMGLSADATAGLASSFIALGKQ
-252 LAKEQTAALASAFI
+252 
-266 SLGKAPETAAT
+266 PEVAAT
-277 ASEALLKKLNNLSSL
+277 AINSMLTVLNNADKAGGDLEKAFKSIGLSGKEL
-292 SEDKQKAFEE
+292 KAQILKNPQKA
-302 TGLSVNKFA
+302 L
-311 KAMKTDA
+311 TD
-318 QGAVLQF
+318 F
-325 LEAMSKVEPQRRG
+325 LHTLSKVPKEKKTG
-338 ALLTTIMGTNYDSD
+338 VLTTIFGKNFGDD
-352 IATLISGMD
+352 ISLLTGAIENFDKAMALSGD
-361 VYKKSLDEVSSKE
+361 NKR
-374 KFLGSNEKEFQARS
+374 FGSMEAEFQSRS
-388 NTAANKIQ
+388 DTTENKIQ
-396 LMKNTLNSLGIS
+396 LMKNALNELSVSFGR
-408 IGNVF
+408 VF
-413 LPYISTAIEKIA
+413 LPYIKRGVE
-425 GFIKKITEFAQNNE
+425 KITEFIQKITEFVRSNE
-439 ELVKKI
+439 DLVKKI
-445 GLSVAAFLGF
+445 GFSVAAFFGF
-455 NAFMTAARAAFA
+455 NVAMTTLKASSAI
-467 LFTISFGGYRKIL
+467 LTLSLGGYRQIL
-480 MLLPFDCVKL
+480 MMLPFDCLKL

-497 SITMKAKATLT
+497 NILMKTKAMLSGLVNNNLKSFR
-508 ALASKALNSFSLATK
+508 LASSAASGA
-523 TAGGTSLGFVGGL
+523 SLGFVGGL

-545 LSLAFLSNPIGLI
+545 LSLAFLSNPIGLV

-627 SEELGIATNAGREF
+627 SEELGAATNAGREF

-682 EAKSLLNDIL
+682 EAKSLLNDLL

-728 ERSWYN
+728 DRSWYN

-781 MSGSSATPQ
+781 MSGSNATPQ

>member
-171 LAKNEL
+171 LAKDEL

-220 DAINHLSNNNAAKA
+220 DVINHLSNNNAAKA
-234 GQIVE
+234 GEIVE

-252 LAKEQTAALASAFI
+252 LAKEQTAALASTFI

-277 ASEALLKKLNNLSSL
+277 ASEALLKKLNNIESL
-292 SEDKQKAFEE
+292 SPKTRAAFKK
-302 TGLSVNKFA
+302 TGLSIKDFSA
-311 KAMKTDA
+311 MMKTDA
-318 QGAVLQF
+318 QGAVLKF
-325 LEAMSKVEPQRRG
+325 LETMNNIEQQKRG
-338 ALLTTIMGTNYDSD
+338 ALLSAIMGTNYDSD

-396 LMKNTLNSLGIS
+396 LMKNTLNSLSIS

-413 LPYISTAIEKIA
+413 LPYISTAIEKIN

-439 ELVKKI
+439 DLVKKI
-445 GLSVAAFLGF
+445 GFSVAAFFGF
-455 NAFMTAARAAFA
+455 NVAMTTLKASSA
-467 LFTISFGGYRKIL
+467 LLTLSLGGYRQIL
-480 MLLPFDCVKL
+480 MMLPFDCVKL

-558 LAAIATAGA
+558 LAAIAAAGA

-579 LLGTFE
+579 FTGFFE
-585 ALSQNCGWLTDA
+585 GLKKNIAPVTDVFNGFFTA
-597 LSGVWNNAI
+597 VKTAFSPLM
-606 KPIFSGIASLFELLF
+606 PIFSKISSFFSSLFG
-621 NQSNAT
+621 QSSAT
-627 SEELGIATNAGREF
+627 KEEIEGLTNAGAKF
-641 GKWMSYAL
+641 GEVVAGAINFVLTPIKL
-649 NIITFPLQAVCN
+649 LIKFITT
-661 IINAIALIIDIVRLK
+661 AI
-676 FSTWIE
+676 
-682 EAKSLLNDIL
+682 NDINTL
-692 AFFQPVVDAF
+692 IDSA
-702 NSIVDGFKNLDI
+702 KKLDI
-714 SGGLKDMLGAKDGA
+714 TKSIKEGLGVGDGV

-749 SGAISENA
+749 SGAISESA

>member
-125 DVKKVVNFKDDN
+125 DVKKVVDFKTPDELKEFSNQILNMSRDIPLSVN
-137 EIKGFSNEILK
+137 EIASI
-148 MSQVIPMTADGLTQ
+148 TAS
-162 VAAAGGQMG
+162 GGQLG
-171 LAKNEL
+171 IAKENL
-177 LKFTE
+177 MDFTQT
-182 MAAKTAVAFDITA
+182 AAKMGVAFDMSA
-195 ESAGDTIGKIKNILS
+195 KEAGDNMATLMNIFNMSVDGVRGLG
-210 LSLDETGEMM
+210 DT
-220 DAINHLSNNNAAKA
+220 INHLSNNSASTANKIVNAV
-234 GQIVE
+234 G
-239 VMKRIAGIGKQVG
+239 RIAGNAKDMGLSADATAGLASSFIALGKQ
-252 LAKEQTAALASAFI
+252 
-266 SLGKAPETAAT
+266 PEVAAT
-277 ASEALLKKLNNLSSL
+277 AINSMLTVLNNADKAGGDLEKAFKSIGLSGKEL
-292 SEDKQKAFEE
+292 KAQILKNPQKA
-302 TGLSVNKFA
+302 L
-311 KAMKTDA
+311 TD
-318 QGAVLQF
+318 F
-325 LEAMSKVEPQRRG
+325 LHTLSKVPKEKKTG
-338 ALLTTIMGTNYDSD
+338 VLTTIFGKNFGDD
-352 IATLISGMD
+352 ISLLTGAIENFDKAMALSGD
-361 VYKKSLDEVSSKE
+361 NKR
-374 KFLGSNEKEFQARS
+374 FGSMEAEFQSRS
-388 NTAANKIQ
+388 DTTENKIQ
-396 LMKNTLNSLGIS
+396 LMKNALNELSVSFGR
-408 IGNVF
+408 VF
-413 LPYISTAIEKIA
+413 LPYIKRGVE
-425 GFIKKITEFAQNNE
+425 KITEFIQKITEFVRSNE
-439 ELVKKI
+439 DLVKKI
-445 GLSVAAFLGF
+445 GFSVAAFFGF
-455 NAFMTAARAAFA
+455 NVAMTTLKASSA
-467 LFTISFGGYRKIL
+467 LLTLSLGGYRQIL
-480 MLLPFDCVKL
+480 MMLPFDCLKL

-497 SITMKAKATLT
+497 NILMKTKAMLSGLVNNNLKSFR
-508 ALASKALNSFSLATK
+508 LASSAASGA
-523 TAGGTSLGFVGGL
+523 SLGFVGGL

-627 SEELGIATNAGREF
+627 SEELGTATNAGREF

-676 FSTWIE
+676 FSTWVE
-682 EAKSLLNDIL
+682 EAKSLLNDLL

-728 ERSWYN
+728 DRSWYN

-749 SGAISENA
+749 SGAISESA

-781 MSGSSATPQ
+781 MSGSNATPQ

>member
-1 MAQEATLTFNMELK
+1 MSQEATLTFNMELK

-40 AGIEKYN
+40 SGIEKYN
-47 AALQKLKVEPFQKA
+47 TALQKLKVEPFQKA

-125 DVKKVVNFKDDN
+125 DVKKVVDFKTPDELKEFSNQILNMSRDIPLSVN
-137 EIKGFSNEILK
+137 EIASI
-148 MSQVIPMTADGLTQ
+148 TAS
-162 VAAAGGQMG
+162 GGQLG
-171 LAKNEL
+171 IAKENL
-177 LKFTE
+177 MDFTQT
-182 MAAKTAVAFDITA
+182 AAKMGVAFDMSA
-195 ESAGDTIGKIKNILS
+195 KEAGDNMATLMNIFNMSVDGVRGLG
-210 LSLDETGEMM
+210 DT
-220 DAINHLSNNNAAKA
+220 INHLSNNSASTANKIVNAV
-234 GQIVE
+234 G
-239 VMKRIAGIGKQVG
+239 RIAGNAKDMGLSADATAGLASSFIALGKQ
-252 LAKEQTAALASAFI
+252 
-266 SLGKAPETAAT
+266 PEVAAT
-277 ASEALLKKLNNLSSL
+277 AINSMLTVLNNADKAGGDLEKAFKSIGLSGKEL
-292 SEDKQKAFEE
+292 KAQILKNPQKA
-302 TGLSVNKFA
+302 L
-311 KAMKTDA
+311 TD
-318 QGAVLQF
+318 F
-325 LEAMSKVEPQRRG
+325 LHTLSKVPKEKKTG
-338 ALLTTIMGTNYDSD
+338 VLTTIFGKNFGDD
-352 IATLISGMD
+352 ISLLTGAIENFDKAMALSGD
-361 VYKKSLDEVSSKE
+361 NKR
-374 KFLGSNEKEFQARS
+374 FGSMEAEFQSRS
-388 NTAANKIQ
+388 DTTENKIQ
-396 LMKNTLNSLGIS
+396 LMKNALNELSVSFGR
-408 IGNVF
+408 VF
-413 LPYISTAIEKIA
+413 LPYIKRGVE
-425 GFIKKITEFAQNNE
+425 KITEFIQKITEFVRSNE
-439 ELVKKI
+439 DLVKKI
-445 GLSVAAFLGF
+445 GFSVAAFFGF
-455 NAFMTAARAAFA
+455 NVAMTTLKASSAI
-467 LFTISFGGYRKIL
+467 LTLSLGGYRQIL
-480 MLLPFDCVKL
+480 MMLPFDCLKL

-497 SITMKAKATLT
+497 NILMKTKAMLSGLVNNNLKSFR
-508 ALASKALNSFSLATK
+508 LASSAASGA
-523 TAGGTSLGFVGGL
+523 SLGFVGGL

-545 LSLAFLSNPIGLI
+545 LSLAFLSNPIGLV

-627 SEELGIATNAGREF
+627 SEELGAATNAGREF

-682 EAKSLLNDIL
+682 EAKSLLNDLL

-728 ERSWYN
+728 DRSWYN

-781 MSGSSATPQ
+781 MSGSNATPQ

>member
-40 AGIEKYN
+40 SGIEKYN

-70 KEDLQRATKAKIRI
+70 KEDLQRATKAKIRL

-102 SVASVAAIA
+102 SVASVAIIA

-125 DVKKVVNFKDDN
+125 DVKKVVDFKDDN

-171 LAKNEL
+171 LAKEEL

-234 GQIVE
+234 SEIVE

-252 LAKEQTAALASAFI
+252 LAKEQTAALASTFI

-352 IATLISGMD
+352 IATLISGID

-388 NTAANKIQ
+388 NTVANKIQ

-413 LPYISTAIEKIA
+413 LPYISTAIEYIA

-439 ELVKKI
+439 DLVKKI

-455 NAFMTAARAAFA
+455 NAFLTAARAAFA

-508 ALASKALNSFSLATK
+508 ALASKALNSFNLATK

-545 LSLAFLSNPIGLI
+545 LSLAFLRNPIGLI
-558 LAAIATAGA
+558 LAAIAAAGA

-579 LLGTFE
+579 FTGFFE
-585 ALSQNCGWLTDA
+585 GLRKNIAPVTDVFNDFFTA
-597 LSGVWNNAI
+597 VKTAFSPLM
-606 KPIFSGIASLFELLF
+606 PIFSKISNFFSSLFG
-621 NQSNAT
+621 QSSAT
-627 SEELGIATNAGREF
+627 KEEIEGLTNAGAKFGEVVAGAINFVLTPIKLLIEF
-641 GKWMSYAL
+641 
-649 NIITFPLQAVCN
+649 ITTA
-661 IINAIALIIDIVRLK
+661 INGINTLID
-676 FSTWIE
+676 S
-682 EAKSLLNDIL
+682 A
-692 AFFQPVVDAF
+692 
-702 NSIVDGFKNLDI
+702 KNLDI
-714 SGGLKDMLGAKDGA
+714 TKSIKEGLGVGDGV

-749 SGAISENA
+749 SGAISESA

-781 MSGSSATPQ
+781 MSGSNATPQ
-790 AVAKAVQNSSYSY
+790 AVAKAVQNSGYSY

>member
-102 SVASVAAIA
+102 SMASVAVIA

-125 DVKKVVNFKDDN
+125 DVKKVVDFKTPDELKEFSNQILNMSRDIPLSVN
-137 EIKGFSNEILK
+137 EIASI
-148 MSQVIPMTADGLTQ
+148 TAS
-162 VAAAGGQMG
+162 GGQLG
-171 LAKNEL
+171 IAKENL
-177 LKFTE
+177 MDFTQT
-182 MAAKTAVAFDITA
+182 AAKMGVAFDMSA
-195 ESAGDTIGKIKNILS
+195 KEAGDNMATLMNIFNMSVDGVRGLG
-210 LSLDETGEMM
+210 DT
-220 DAINHLSNNNAAKA
+220 INHLSNNSASTANKIVNAV
-234 GQIVE
+234 G
-239 VMKRIAGIGKQVG
+239 RIAGNAKDMGLSADATAGLASSFIALGKQ
-252 LAKEQTAALASAFI
+252 
-266 SLGKAPETAAT
+266 PEVAAT
-277 ASEALLKKLNNLSSL
+277 AINSMLTVLNNADKAGGDLEKAFKSIGLSGKEL
-292 SEDKQKAFEE
+292 KAQILKNPQKA
-302 TGLSVNKFA
+302 L
-311 KAMKTDA
+311 TD
-318 QGAVLQF
+318 F
-325 LEAMSKVEPQRRG
+325 LHTLSKVPKEKKTG
-338 ALLTTIMGTNYDSD
+338 VLTTIFGKNFGDD
-352 IATLISGMD
+352 ISLLTGAIENFDKAMALSGD
-361 VYKKSLDEVSSKE
+361 NKR
-374 KFLGSNEKEFQARS
+374 FGSMEAEFQSRS
-388 NTAANKIQ
+388 DTTENKIQ
-396 LMKNTLNSLGIS
+396 LMKNALNELSVSFGR
-408 IGNVF
+408 VF
-413 LPYISTAIEKIA
+413 LPYIKRGVE
-425 GFIKKITEFAQNNE
+425 KITEFIQKITEFVRSNE
-439 ELVKKI
+439 DLVKKI
-445 GLSVAAFLGF
+445 GFSVAAFFGF
-455 NAFMTAARAAFA
+455 NVAMTTLKASSAI
-467 LFTISFGGYRKIL
+467 LTLSLGGYRQIL
-480 MLLPFDCVKL
+480 MMLPFDCLKL

-497 SITMKAKATLT
+497 NILMKTKAMLSGLVNNNLKSFR
-508 ALASKALNSFSLATK
+508 LASSAASGA
-523 TAGGTSLGFVGGL
+523 SLGFVGGL

-545 LSLAFLSNPIGLI
+545 LSLAFLSNPIGLV

-627 SEELGIATNAGREF
+627 SEELGAATNAGREF

-682 EAKSLLNDIL
+682 EAKSLLNDLL

-728 ERSWYN
+728 DRSWYN

>member
-102 SVASVAAIA
+102 SMASVAVIA

-125 DVKKVVNFKDDN
+125 DVKKVVDFKTPDELKEFSNQILNMSRDIPLSVN
-137 EIKGFSNEILK
+137 EIASI
-148 MSQVIPMTADGLTQ
+148 TAS
-162 VAAAGGQMG
+162 GGQLG
-171 LAKNEL
+171 IAKENL
-177 LKFTE
+177 MDFTQT
-182 MAAKTAVAFDITA
+182 AAKMGVAFDMSA
-195 ESAGDTIGKIKNILS
+195 KEAGDNMATLMNIFNMSVDGVRGLG
-210 LSLDETGEMM
+210 DT
-220 DAINHLSNNNAAKA
+220 INHLSNNSASTANKIVNAV
-234 GQIVE
+234 G
-239 VMKRIAGIGKQVG
+239 RIAGNAKDMGLSADATAGLASSFIALGKQ
-252 LAKEQTAALASAFI
+252 
-266 SLGKAPETAAT
+266 PEVAAT
-277 ASEALLKKLNNLSSL
+277 AINSMLTVLNNADKAGGDLEKAFKSIGLSGKEL
-292 SEDKQKAFEE
+292 KAQILKNPQKA
-302 TGLSVNKFA
+302 L
-311 KAMKTDA
+311 TD
-318 QGAVLQF
+318 F
-325 LEAMSKVEPQRRG
+325 LHTLSKVPKEKKTG
-338 ALLTTIMGTNYDSD
+338 VLTTIFGKNFGDD
-352 IATLISGMD
+352 ISLLTGAIENFDKAMALSGD
-361 VYKKSLDEVSSKE
+361 NKR
-374 KFLGSNEKEFQARS
+374 FGSMEAEFQSRS
-388 NTAANKIQ
+388 DTTENKIQ
-396 LMKNTLNSLGIS
+396 LMKNALNELSVSFGR
-408 IGNVF
+408 VF
-413 LPYISTAIEKIA
+413 LPYIKRGVE
-425 GFIKKITEFAQNNE
+425 KITEFIQKITEFVRSNE
-439 ELVKKI
+439 DLVKKI
-445 GLSVAAFLGF
+445 GFSVAAFFGF
-455 NAFMTAARAAFA
+455 NVAMTTLKASSAI
-467 LFTISFGGYRKIL
+467 LTLSLGGYRQIL
-480 MLLPFDCVKL
+480 MMLPFDCLKL

-497 SITMKAKATLT
+497 NILMKTKAMLSGLVNNNLKSFR
-508 ALASKALNSFSLATK
+508 LASSAASGA
-523 TAGGTSLGFVGGL
+523 SLGFVGGL

-545 LSLAFLSNPIGLI
+545 LSLAFLSNPIGLV
-558 LAAIATAGA
+558 LAAIAMAGA

-627 SEELGIATNAGREF
+627 SEELGAATNAGREF

-682 EAKSLLNDIL
+682 EAKSLLNDLL

-728 ERSWYN
+728 DRSWYN

-781 MSGSSATPQ
+781 MSGSNATPQ

>member
-40 AGIEKYN
+40 SGIEKYN
-47 AALQKLKVEPFQKA
+47 TALQKLKVEPFQKA

-125 DVKKVVNFKDDN
+125 DVKKVVDFKTPDELKEFSNQILNMSRDIPLSVN
-137 EIKGFSNEILK
+137 EIASI
-148 MSQVIPMTADGLTQ
+148 TAS
-162 VAAAGGQMG
+162 GGQLG
-171 LAKNEL
+171 IAKENL
-177 LKFTE
+177 MDFTQT
-182 MAAKTAVAFDITA
+182 AAKMGVAFDMSA
-195 ESAGDTIGKIKNILS
+195 KEAGDNMATLMNIFNMSVDGVRGLG
-210 LSLDETGEMM
+210 DT
-220 DAINHLSNNNAAKA
+220 INHLSNNSASTANKIVNAV
-234 GQIVE
+234 G
-239 VMKRIAGIGKQVG
+239 RIAGNAKDMGLSADATAGLASSFIALGKQ
-252 LAKEQTAALASAFI
+252 
-266 SLGKAPETAAT
+266 PEVAAT
-277 ASEALLKKLNNLSSL
+277 AINSMLTVLNNADKAGGDLEKAFKSIGLSGKEL
-292 SEDKQKAFEE
+292 KAQILKNPQKA
-302 TGLSVNKFA
+302 LP
-311 KAMKTDA
+311 D
-318 QGAVLQF
+318 F
-325 LEAMSKVEPQRRG
+325 LHTLSKVPKEKKTG
-338 ALLTTIMGTNYDSD
+338 VLTTIFGKNFGDD
-352 IATLISGMD
+352 ISLLTGAIENFDKAMALSGD
-361 VYKKSLDEVSSKE
+361 NKR
-374 KFLGSNEKEFQARS
+374 FGSMEAEFQSRS
-388 NTAANKIQ
+388 DTTENKIQ
-396 LMKNTLNSLGIS
+396 LMKNALNELSVSFGR
-408 IGNVF
+408 VF
-413 LPYISTAIEKIA
+413 LPYIKRGVE
-425 GFIKKITEFAQNNE
+425 KITEFIQKITEFVRSNE
-439 ELVKKI
+439 DLVKKI
-445 GLSVAAFLGF
+445 GFSVAAFFGF
-455 NAFMTAARAAFA
+455 NVAMTTLKASSAI
-467 LFTISFGGYRKIL
+467 LTLSLGGYRQIL
-480 MLLPFDCVKL
+480 MMLPFDCLKL

-497 SITMKAKATLT
+497 NILMKTKAMLSGLVNNNLKSFR
-508 ALASKALNSFSLATK
+508 LASSAASGA
-523 TAGGTSLGFVGGL
+523 SLGFVGGL

-545 LSLAFLSNPIGLI
+545 LSLAFLSNPIGLV

-597 LSGVWNNAI
+597 LSEVWNNAI

-627 SEELGIATNAGREF
+627 SEELGAATNAGREF

-682 EAKSLLNDIL
+682 EAKSLLNDLL

-728 ERSWYN
+728 DRSWYN

-781 MSGSSATPQ
+781 MSGSNATPQ

>member
-61 GFHTQMAKL
+61 DFHTQMAKL
-70 KEDLQRATKAKIRI
+70 KEDLQRATKAKIRL

-125 DVKKVVNFKDDN
+125 DVNKVVDFKTPDELKEFSNQILNMSRDIPLSVN
-137 EIKGFSNEILK
+137 EIASI
-148 MSQVIPMTADGLTQ
+148 TAS
-162 VAAAGGQMG
+162 GGQLG
-171 LAKNEL
+171 IAKENL
-177 LKFTE
+177 MDFTQT
-182 MAAKTAVAFDITA
+182 AAKMGVAFDMSA
-195 ESAGDTIGKIKNILS
+195 KEAGDNMATLMNIFNMSVDGVRGLG
-210 LSLDETGEMM
+210 DT
-220 DAINHLSNNNAAKA
+220 INHLSNNSASTANKIVNAV
-234 GQIVE
+234 G
-239 VMKRIAGIGKQVG
+239 RIAGNAKDMGLSADATAGLASSFIALGKQ
-252 LAKEQTAALASAFI
+252 
-266 SLGKAPETAAT
+266 PEVAAT
-277 ASEALLKKLNNLSSL
+277 AINSMLTVLNNA
-292 SEDKQKAFEE
+292 DKAGGDLEKAFKAIGTSGKELKAQILKNPQKALTDFLHTLSKIPKEKK
-302 TGLSVNKFA
+302 TGV
-311 KAMKTDA
+311 
-318 QGAVLQF
+318 
-325 LEAMSKVEPQRRG
+325 
-338 ALLTTIMGTNYDSD
+338 LTTIFGKNFGDD
-352 IATLISGMD
+352 ISLLTGAIENFDKAMALSGNNRR
-361 VYKKSLDEVSSKE
+361 
-374 KFLGSNEKEFQARS
+374 FGSMEAEFQSRS
-388 NTAANKIQ
+388 DTTENKIQ
-396 LMKNTLNSLGIS
+396 LMKNALNELSIS
-408 IGNVF
+408 FGRVF
-413 LPYISTAIEKIA
+413 LPYIKRGVE
-425 GFIKKITEFAQNNE
+425 KITEFIQKITEFVRSNE
-439 ELVKKI
+439 DLVKKI
-445 GLSVAAFLGF
+445 GFSVAAFFGF
-455 NAFMTAARAAFA
+455 NVAMTTLKASSA
-467 LFTISFGGYRKIL
+467 LLTLSLGGYRQIL
-480 MLLPFDCVKL
+480 MMLPFDCLKL

-497 SITMKAKATLT
+497 NILMKTKAMLSGLVNNNLKSFR
-508 ALASKALNSFSLATK
+508 LASSAASGA
-523 TAGGTSLGFVGGL
+523 SLGFVGGL

-585 ALSQNCGWLTDA
+585 ALSQNCGRLTDA

-627 SEELGIATNAGREF
+627 SEELGAATNAGREF

-682 EAKSLLNDIL
+682 EAKSLLNDLL

-734 PLNLFYDSKPKTQST
+734 PLNLFYDSKPKAQST

>member
-40 AGIEKYN
+40 SGIEKYN

-148 MSQVIPMTADGLTQ
+148 MSQVIPMTAEGLTQ

-171 LAKNEL
+171 LAKDEL

-220 DAINHLSNNNAAKA
+220 DVINHLSNNNAAKA
-234 GQIVE
+234 GEIVE

-252 LAKEQTAALASAFI
+252 LAKEQTAALASTFI

-277 ASEALLKKLNNLSSL
+277 ASEALLKKLNNIESL
-292 SEDKQKAFEE
+292 SPKARAAFKQ
-302 TGLSVNKFA
+302 TGLSIKNFS
-311 KAMKTDA
+311 AMMRKDA
-318 QGAVLQF
+318 QGAVLKF
-325 LEAMSKVEPQRRG
+325 LETMNNIEPQKRG
-338 ALLTTIMGTNYDSD
+338 ALLSAIMGTNYDSD

-388 NTAANKIQ
+388 NTVANKIQ
-396 LMKNTLNSLGIS
+396 LMKNTLNSLSIS

-413 LPYISTAIEKIA
+413 LPYISTAVEKIT

-439 ELVKKI
+439 DLVKKI
-445 GLSVAAFLGF
+445 GFSVAAFFGF
-455 NAFMTAARAAFA
+455 NVAMTTLKASSA
-467 LFTISFGGYRKIL
+467 LLTLSLGGYRQIL
-480 MLLPFDCVKL
+480 MMLPFDCLKL

-497 SITMKAKATLT
+497 NILMKTKAMLSGLINNNLKSFR
-508 ALASKALNSFSLATK
+508 LASSAASGA
-523 TAGGTSLGFVGGL
+523 SLGFVGGL

-558 LAAIATAGA
+558 LTAIAAAGA

-573 DHVKAF
+573 DHIKAFFTGFFEGLRKNIAPVTDVFNGFFTAVKAAF
-579 LLGTFE
+579 
-585 ALSQNCGWLTDA
+585 SPLT
-597 LSGVWNNAI
+597 
-606 KPIFSGIASLFELLF
+606 PIFSKISSFFSSLFG
-621 NQSNAT
+621 QSSAT
-627 SEELGIATNAGREF
+627 KEEIEGLTNAGAKF
-641 GKWMSYAL
+641 GEVVAGAINFVLTPIKL
-649 NIITFPLQAVCN
+649 LIKFITTA
-661 IINAIALIIDIVRLK
+661 INGINTLID
-676 FSTWIE
+676 S
-682 EAKSLLNDIL
+682 AK
-692 AFFQPVVDAF
+692 
-702 NSIVDGFKNLDI
+702 KLDI
-714 SGGLKDMLGAKDGA
+714 TKSIKEGLGVGDGV

-749 SGAISENA
+749 SGAINESA

>member
-40 AGIEKYN
+40 AGVEKYN
-47 AALQKLKVEPFQKA
+47 EALKELKANPFQKA

-70 KEDLQRATKAKIRI
+70 KADLQKATRAKIRL

-102 SVASVAAIA
+102 SVASIAAIA

-119 FESSMA
+119 FESAMA
-125 DVKKVVNFKDDN
+125 DVKKVVDFKDDN

-148 MSQVIPMTADGLTQ
+148 MSQVIPMTAEGLTQ

-220 DAINHLSNNNAAKA
+220 DVINHLSNNNAAKA
-234 GQIVE
+234 SEIVE

-252 LAKEQTAALASAFI
+252 LAKEQTAALASTFI

-277 ASEALLKKLNNLSSL
+277 ASEALLKKLNNIESL
-292 SEDKQKAFEE
+292 SPKTRAAFKK
-302 TGLSVNKFA
+302 TGLSIKNFS
-311 KAMKTDA
+311 AMMKKDA
-318 QGAVLQF
+318 QGAVLKF
-325 LEAMSKVEPQRRG
+325 LETMNNIEPQKRG
-338 ALLTTIMGTNYDSD
+338 ALLSAIMGTNYDSD

-388 NTAANKIQ
+388 NTVANKIQ
-396 LMKNTLNSLGIS
+396 LMKNTLNSLSIS

-413 LPYISTAIEKIA
+413 LPYISKAVEKITEV
-425 GFIKKITEFAQNNE
+425 IKKITEFAQNNE

-445 GLSVAAFLGF
+445 GFSVAAFFSF
-455 NAFMTAARAAFA
+455 NVAMTTLKASSA
-467 LFTISFGGYRKIL
+467 LLTLSLGGYRQIL
-480 MLLPFDCVKL
+480 TMLPFDCLKL
-490 NASLSQC
+490 NAALRQC
-497 SITMKAKATLT
+497 NFA
-508 ALASKALNSFSLATK
+508 
-523 TAGGTSLGFVGGL
+523 SLGFVGGL
-536 KKIVLGFRA
+536 KKMVLGFRA
-545 LSLAFLSNPIGLI
+545 LSLAFLSNPIGAI
-558 LAAIATAGA
+558 LTAIAVAGA
-567 LIYKYW
+567 LVYKYW

-579 LLGTFE
+579 FSGFFE
-585 ALSQNCGWLTDA
+585 GLRKNIAPVTDVFNGFF
-597 LSGVWNNAI
+597 SAI
-606 KPIFSGIASLFELLF
+606 KSAFTPLMPIFSKISSFFSSLFG
-621 NQSNAT
+621 QSTAT
-627 SEELGIATNAGREF
+627 KEEIEGLTNAGAKFGEIVAGAINFVLTPLKLLIEF
-641 GKWMSYAL
+641 
-649 NIITFPLQAVCN
+649 ITSA
-661 IINAIALIIDIVRLK
+661 INGVNMLI
-676 FSTWIE
+676 
-682 EAKSLLNDIL
+682 
-692 AFFQPVVDAF
+692 
-702 NSIVDGFKNLDI
+702 DGFKKLDI
-714 SGGLKDMLGAKDGA
+714 SGGLKDMLGVGDGA

-749 SGAISENA
+749 SGAINESV
-757 EAKRQNAANNK
+757 EAKRLNATNNK

-781 MSGSSATPQ
+781 MSGTSATPQ
-790 AVAKAVQNSSYSY
+790 AVAKAVQNSSYGY

>member
-1 MAQEATLTFNMELK
+1 
-15 GLNNILKA
+15 
-23 VDRSTISLGD
+23 
-33 KLNANIK
+33 
-40 AGIEKYN
+40 
-47 AALQKLKVEPFQKA
+47 
-61 GFHTQMAKL
+61 
-70 KEDLQRATKAKIRI
+70 
-84 DMDEAKQKL
+84 MDEAKQKL

-102 SVASVAAIA
+102 IVASVAAIA

-125 DVKKVVNFKDDN
+125 DVNKVVDFKTPDELKEFSNQILNMSRDIPLSVN
-137 EIKGFSNEILK
+137 EIAAI
-148 MSQVIPMTADGLTQ
+148 TAS
-162 VAAAGGQMG
+162 GGQLG
-171 LAKNEL
+171 IAKENL
-177 LKFTE
+177 MDFTQT
-182 MAAKTAVAFDITA
+182 AAKMGVAFDMSA
-195 ESAGDTIGKIKNILS
+195 KEAGDNMATLMNIFNMSVDGVRGLG
-210 LSLDETGEMM
+210 DT
-220 DAINHLSNNNAAKA
+220 INHLSNNSASTANKIVNAV
-234 GQIVE
+234 G
-239 VMKRIAGIGKQVG
+239 RIAGNAKDMGLSADATAGLASSFIALGKQ
-252 LAKEQTAALASAFI
+252 
-266 SLGKAPETAAT
+266 PEVAAT
-277 ASEALLKKLNNLSSL
+277 AINSMLTVLNNADKAGGDLEKAFKSIGLSGKEL
-292 SEDKQKAFEE
+292 KAQILKNPQKA
-302 TGLSVNKFA
+302 L
-311 KAMKTDA
+311 TD
-318 QGAVLQF
+318 F
-325 LEAMSKVEPQRRG
+325 LHTLSKVPKEKKTG
-338 ALLTTIMGTNYDSD
+338 ILTTIFGKNFGDD
-352 IATLISGMD
+352 ISLLTGAIENFDKAMALSGD
-361 VYKKSLDEVSSKE
+361 NKRI
-374 KFLGSNEKEFQARS
+374 GSMEAEFQSRS
-388 NTAANKIQ
+388 DTTENKIQ
-396 LMKNTLNSLGIS
+396 LMKNALNELSVSFGR
-408 IGNVF
+408 VF
-413 LPYISTAIEKIA
+413 LPYIKKAVE
-425 GFIKKITEFAQNNE
+425 KITEFIQKITAFVRSNE
-439 ELVKKI
+439 DLVKKI
-445 GLSVAAFLGF
+445 GFSVAAFFGF
-455 NAFMTAARAAFA
+455 NVAMTTLKASSA
-467 LFTISFGGYRKIL
+467 LLTLSLGGYRQIL
-480 MLLPFDCVKL
+480 MMLPFDCLKL

-497 SITMKAKATLT
+497 NILMKTKAMLSGLVNNNLKSFR
-508 ALASKALNSFSLATK
+508 LASSAASGA
-523 TAGGTSLGFVGGL
+523 SLGFVGGL

-627 SEELGIATNAGREF
+627 SEELGAATNAGREF

-682 EAKSLLNDIL
+682 EAKSLLNDLL

-728 ERSWYN
+728 DRSWYN

-749 SGAISENA
+749 SGAINENA

-781 MSGSSATPQ
+781 MSGSNATPQ

>member
-40 AGIEKYN
+40 SGIEKYN

-70 KEDLQRATKAKIRI
+70 KEDLQRATKAKIRL
-84 DMDEAKQKL
+84 DMNEAKQKL
-93 ANLKTEIVA
+93 ANLKTDIVA
-102 SVASVAAIA
+102 SVASIAAIA

-119 FESSMA
+119 FESAMA
-125 DVKKVVNFKDDN
+125 DVKKVVDFKDDK

-171 LAKNEL
+171 LAKEEL

-234 GQIVE
+234 SEIVE

-252 LAKEQTAALASAFI
+252 LAKEQTAALASTFI

-277 ASEALLKKLNNLSSL
+277 ASEALLKKLNNLNSL

-388 NTAANKIQ
+388 NTVANKIQ
-396 LMKNTLNSLGIS
+396 LMKNTLNSLSIS

-413 LPYISTAIEKIA
+413 LPYISTAIEYIA

-508 ALASKALNSFSLATK
+508 ALASKVLNSFSLATK

-558 LAAIATAGA
+558 LTAIGAAGA

-579 LLGTFE
+579 FTGFFE
-585 ALSQNCGWLTDA
+585 GLRKNIAPVTDVFNGFFTAVKTAFSPLMPILSKI
-597 LSGVWNNAI
+597 SSF
-606 KPIFSGIASLFELLF
+606 FSSLFG
-621 NQSNAT
+621 QSSAT
-627 SEELGIATNAGREF
+627 KEEIEGLTNAGAKFGEVVAGAINFVLTPIKLLIEF
-641 GKWMSYAL
+641 
-649 NIITFPLQAVCN
+649 ITTA
-661 IINAIALIIDIVRLK
+661 INGINTLID
-676 FSTWIE
+676 S
-682 EAKSLLNDIL
+682 A
-692 AFFQPVVDAF
+692 
-702 NSIVDGFKNLDI
+702 KNLDI
-714 SGGLKDMLGAKDGA
+714 TKSIKEGLGVGDGV

-749 SGAISENA
+749 SGAINENA

-781 MSGSSATPQ
+781 MSGTNATPQ

>member
-40 AGIEKYN
+40 SGIEKYN

-70 KEDLQRATKAKIRI
+70 KEDLQRATKAKIRL

-102 SVASVAAIA
+102 SAASVAIIA

-125 DVKKVVNFKDDN
+125 DVKKVVDFKDDN

-171 LAKNEL
+171 LAKDEL

-195 ESAGDTIGKIKNILS
+195 EIAGDTIGKIKNILS

-234 GQIVE
+234 SEIVE

-252 LAKEQTAALASAFI
+252 LAKEQTAALASTFI

-374 KFLGSNEKEFQARS
+374 KF
-388 NTAANKIQ
+388 
-396 LMKNTLNSLGIS
+396 
-408 IGNVF
+408 
-413 LPYISTAIEKIA
+413 
-425 GFIKKITEFAQNNE
+425 
-439 ELVKKI
+439 
-445 GLSVAAFLGF
+445 
-455 NAFMTAARAAFA
+455 
-467 LFTISFGGYRKIL
+467 
-480 MLLPFDCVKL
+480 
-490 NASLSQC
+490 
-497 SITMKAKATLT
+497 
-508 ALASKALNSFSLATK
+508 
-523 TAGGTSLGFVGGL
+523 
-536 KKIVLGFRA
+536 
-545 LSLAFLSNPIGLI
+545 
-558 LAAIATAGA
+558 
-567 LIYKYW
+567 
-573 DHVKAF
+573 
-579 LLGTFE
+579 
-585 ALSQNCGWLTDA
+585 
-597 LSGVWNNAI
+597 
-606 KPIFSGIASLFELLF
+606 
-621 NQSNAT
+621 
-627 SEELGIATNAGREF
+627 
-641 GKWMSYAL
+641 
-649 NIITFPLQAVCN
+649 
-661 IINAIALIIDIVRLK
+661 
-676 FSTWIE
+676 
-682 EAKSLLNDIL
+682 
-692 AFFQPVVDAF
+692 
-702 NSIVDGFKNLDI
+702 
-714 SGGLKDMLGAKDGA
+714 
-728 ERSWYN
+728 
-734 PLNLFYDSKPKTQST
+734 
-749 SGAISENA
+749 
-757 EAKRQNAANNK
+757 
-768 NQTIND
+768 
-774 NKVVNIT
+774 
-781 MSGSSATPQ
+781 
-790 AVAKAVQNSSYSY
+790 
-803 GD
+803 

>member
-40 AGIEKYN
+40 SGIEKYN
-47 AALQKLKVEPFQKA
+47 TALQKLKVEPFQKA

-125 DVKKVVNFKDDN
+125 DVKKVVDFKTPDELKEFSNQILNMSRDIPLSVN
-137 EIKGFSNEILK
+137 EIASI
-148 MSQVIPMTADGLTQ
+148 TAS
-162 VAAAGGQMG
+162 GGQLG
-171 LAKNEL
+171 IAKENL
-177 LKFTE
+177 MDFTQT
-182 MAAKTAVAFDITA
+182 AAKMGVAFDMSA
-195 ESAGDTIGKIKNILS
+195 KEAGDNMATLMNIFNMSVDGVRGLG
-210 LSLDETGEMM
+210 DT
-220 DAINHLSNNNAAKA
+220 INHLSNNSASTANKIVNAV
-234 GQIVE
+234 G
-239 VMKRIAGIGKQVG
+239 RIAGNAKDMGLSADATAGLASSFIALGKQ
-252 LAKEQTAALASAFI
+252 
-266 SLGKAPETAAT
+266 PEVAAT
-277 ASEALLKKLNNLSSL
+277 AINSMLTVLNNADKAGGDLEKAFKSIGLSGKEL
-292 SEDKQKAFEE
+292 KAQILKNPQKA
-302 TGLSVNKFA
+302 L
-311 KAMKTDA
+311 TD
-318 QGAVLQF
+318 F
-325 LEAMSKVEPQRRG
+325 LHTLSKVPKEKKTG
-338 ALLTTIMGTNYDSD
+338 VLTTIFGKNFGDD
-352 IATLISGMD
+352 ISLLTGAIENFDKAMALSGD
-361 VYKKSLDEVSSKE
+361 NKR
-374 KFLGSNEKEFQARS
+374 FGSMEAEFQSRS
-388 NTAANKIQ
+388 DTTENKIQ
-396 LMKNTLNSLGIS
+396 LMKNALNELSVSFGR
-408 IGNVF
+408 VF
-413 LPYISTAIEKIA
+413 LPYIKRGVE
-425 GFIKKITEFAQNNE
+425 KITEFIQKITEFVRSNE
-439 ELVKKI
+439 DLVKKI
-445 GLSVAAFLGF
+445 GFSVAAFFGF
-455 NAFMTAARAAFA
+455 NVAMTTLKASSAI
-467 LFTISFGGYRKIL
+467 LTLSLGGYRQIL
-480 MLLPFDCVKL
+480 MMLPFDCLKL

-497 SITMKAKATLT
+497 NILMKTKAMLSGLVNNNLKSFR
-508 ALASKALNSFSLATK
+508 LASSAASGA
-523 TAGGTSLGFVGGL
+523 SLGFVGGL

-545 LSLAFLSNPIGLI
+545 LSLAFLSNPIGLV

-627 SEELGIATNAGREF
+627 SEELGAATNAGREF

-682 EAKSLLNDIL
+682 EAKSLLNDLL

-728 ERSWYN
+728 DRSWYN

-781 MSGSSATPQ
+781 MSGSNATPQ
-790 AVAKAVQNSSYSY
+790 AVAKVVQNSSYSY

>member
-40 AGIEKYN
+40 SGIEKYN

-70 KEDLQRATKAKIRI
+70 KEDLQRATKAKIRL

-125 DVKKVVNFKDDN
+125 DVNKVVDFKTPDELKEFSNQILNMSRDIPLSVN
-137 EIKGFSNEILK
+137 EIASI
-148 MSQVIPMTADGLTQ
+148 TAS
-162 VAAAGGQMG
+162 GGQLG
-171 LAKNEL
+171 IAKENL
-177 LKFTE
+177 MDFTQT
-182 MAAKTAVAFDITA
+182 AAKMGVAFDMSA
-195 ESAGDTIGKIKNILS
+195 KEAGDNMATLMNIFNMSVDGVRGLG
-210 LSLDETGEMM
+210 DT
-220 DAINHLSNNNAAKA
+220 INHLSNNSASTANKIVNAV
-234 GQIVE
+234 G
-239 VMKRIAGIGKQVG
+239 RIAGNAKDMGLSADATAGLASSFIALGKQ
-252 LAKEQTAALASAFI
+252 
-266 SLGKAPETAAT
+266 PEVAAT
-277 ASEALLKKLNNLSSL
+277 AINSMLTVLNNA
-292 SEDKQKAFEE
+292 DKAGGDLEKAFKAIGTSGKELKAQILKNPQKALTDFLHTLSKIPKEKK
-302 TGLSVNKFA
+302 TGV
-311 KAMKTDA
+311 
-318 QGAVLQF
+318 
-325 LEAMSKVEPQRRG
+325 
-338 ALLTTIMGTNYDSD
+338 LTTIFGKNFGDD
-352 IATLISGMD
+352 ISLLTGAIENFDKAMALSGD
-361 VYKKSLDEVSSKE
+361 NKR
-374 KFLGSNEKEFQARS
+374 FGSMEAEFQSRS
-388 NTAANKIQ
+388 DTTENKIQ
-396 LMKNTLNSLGIS
+396 LMKNALNELSVSFGR
-408 IGNVF
+408 VF
-413 LPYISTAIEKIA
+413 LPYIKRGVE
-425 GFIKKITEFAQNNE
+425 KITEFIQKITEFVRSNE
-439 ELVKKI
+439 DLVKKI
-445 GLSVAAFLGF
+445 GFSVAAFFGF
-455 NAFMTAARAAFA
+455 NVAMTTLKASSA
-467 LFTISFGGYRKIL
+467 LLTLSLGGYRQIL
-480 MLLPFDCVKL
+480 MMLPFDCLKL

-497 SITMKAKATLT
+497 NILMKTKAMLSGLVNNNLKSFR
-508 ALASKALNSFSLATK
+508 LASSAASGA
-523 TAGGTSLGFVGGL
+523 SLGFVGGL

-627 SEELGIATNAGREF
+627 SEEIGTATNAGREF

-682 EAKSLLNDIL
+682 EAKSLLNDLL

-781 MSGSSATPQ
+781 MSGSNATPQ

>member
-70 KEDLQRATKAKIRI
+70 KEDLQRATKAKIRL

-102 SVASVAAIA
+102 SVASIAAIA

-125 DVKKVVNFKDDN
+125 DVKKVVDFKDDK

-171 LAKNEL
+171 LAKDEL

-210 LSLDETGEMM
+210 LNLDETGEMM
-220 DAINHLSNNNAAKA
+220 DVINHLSNNNAAKA
-234 GQIVE
+234 GEIVE

-252 LAKEQTAALASAFI
+252 LAKEQTAALASTFI

-388 NTAANKIQ
+388 NTVANKIQ
-396 LMKNTLNSLGIS
+396 LMKNTLNSLSIS

-413 LPYISTAIEKIA
+413 LPYISKAIEYIA

-508 ALASKALNSFSLATK
+508 ALASKALSSFSLATK

-558 LAAIATAGA
+558 LAAIAAAGA

-579 LLGTFE
+579 FTGFFDGLRKNI
-585 ALSQNCGWLTDA
+585 SPVTDVFNGFFTA
-597 LSGVWNNAI
+597 VKTAFSPLM
-606 KPIFSGIASLFELLF
+606 PIFSKISSFFSSLFG
-621 NQSNAT
+621 QSSAT
-627 SEELGIATNAGREF
+627 KEEIEGLTNAGAKFGEVVAGAINFVLTPIKLLIEF
-641 GKWMSYAL
+641 
-649 NIITFPLQAVCN
+649 ITTA
-661 IINAIALIIDIVRLK
+661 INGINTLID
-676 FSTWIE
+676 S
-682 EAKSLLNDIL
+682 A
-692 AFFQPVVDAF
+692 
-702 NSIVDGFKNLDI
+702 KNLDI
-714 SGGLKDMLGAKDGA
+714 TKSIKEGLGVGDGV

-781 MSGSSATPQ
+781 MSGSNATPQ

>member
-40 AGIEKYN
+40 SGIEKYN

-70 KEDLQRATKAKIRI
+70 KEDLQRATKAKIRL

-102 SVASVAAIA
+102 SAASVAIIA

-125 DVKKVVNFKDDN
+125 DVKKVVDFKDDN

-148 MSQVIPMTADGLTQ
+148 MSQAIPMTADGLTQ

-171 LAKNEL
+171 LAKDEL

-234 GQIVE
+234 SEIVE

-252 LAKEQTAALASAFI
+252 LAKEQTAALASTFI

-388 NTAANKIQ
+388 NTVANKIQ

-413 LPYISTAIEKIA
+413 LPYISTAIEYLS

-536 KKIVLGFRA
+536 KKIVLGFRV

-558 LAAIATAGA
+558 LTAIAAAGA

-579 LLGTFE
+579 FTGFFE
-585 ALSQNCGWLTDA
+585 GLRKNIAPVTDVFNGFFTA
-597 LSGVWNNAI
+597 VKTAFSPLM
-606 KPIFSGIASLFELLF
+606 PIFSKISSFFSSLFG
-621 NQSNAT
+621 QSSAT
-627 SEELGIATNAGREF
+627 KEEIEGLTNAGAKFGEVVAGAINFVLAPIKLLIEF
-641 GKWMSYAL
+641 
-649 NIITFPLQAVCN
+649 ITTA
-661 IINAIALIIDIVRLK
+661 INGINTLID
-676 FSTWIE
+676 S
-682 EAKSLLNDIL
+682 A
-692 AFFQPVVDAF
+692 
-702 NSIVDGFKNLDI
+702 KNLDI
-714 SGGLKDMLGAKDGA
+714 TKSIKEGLGVGDGV

-749 SGAISENA
+749 SGAINENA

-781 MSGSSATPQ
+781 MSGSNATPQ

>member
-40 AGIEKYN
+40 SGIEKYN

-70 KEDLQRATKAKIRI
+70 KEDLQRATKAKIRL

-102 SVASVAAIA
+102 SAASVAMIA
-111 APIKSAID
+111 APIKSAIA

-125 DVKKVVNFKDDN
+125 DVKKVVDFKTPEELKDFSNQILNMSRDIPLSVN
-137 EIKGFSNEILK
+137 EIASI
-148 MSQVIPMTADGLTQ
+148 TAS
-162 VAAAGGQMG
+162 GGQLG
-171 LAKNEL
+171 IAKENL
-177 LKFTE
+177 MDFTQT
-182 MAAKTAVAFDITA
+182 AAKMGVAFDMSA
-195 ESAGDTIGKIKNILS
+195 KEAGDNMATLMNIFNMSVDGVRGLG
-210 LSLDETGEMM
+210 DT
-220 DAINHLSNNNAAKA
+220 INHLSNNSASTANKIVNAV
-234 GQIVE
+234 G
-239 VMKRIAGIGKQVG
+239 RIAGNAKDMGLSADATAGLASSFIALGKQ
-252 LAKEQTAALASAFI
+252 
-266 SLGKAPETAAT
+266 PEVAAT
-277 ASEALLKKLNNLSSL
+277 AINSMLTVLNNA
-292 SEDKQKAFEE
+292 DKAGGDLEKAFKAIGTSGKELKAQILKNPQKA
-302 TGLSVNKFA
+302 L
-311 KAMKTDA
+311 TD
-318 QGAVLQF
+318 F
-325 LEAMSKVEPQRRG
+325 LHTLSKVPKEKKTG
-338 ALLTTIMGTNYDSD
+338 ILTTIFGKNFGDD
-352 IATLISGMD
+352 ISLLTGAIENFDKAMALSGDNKRFGSMD
-361 VYKKSLDEVSSKE
+361 A
-374 KFLGSNEKEFQARS
+374 EFQSRS
-388 NTAANKIQ
+388 DTTENKIQ
-396 LMKNTLNSLGIS
+396 LMKNALNSLSIS

-413 LPYISTAIEKIA
+413 LPYISTAIEYIA

-558 LAAIATAGA
+558 LTAIAAAGA

-579 LLGTFE
+579 FTGFFE
-585 ALSQNCGWLTDA
+585 GLRKNIAPVTDVFNGFFTA
-597 LSGVWNNAI
+597 VKTAFSPLM
-606 KPIFSGIASLFELLF
+606 PIFSKISSFFSSLFG
-621 NQSNAT
+621 QSSAT
-627 SEELGIATNAGREF
+627 KEEIEGLTNAGAKFGEVVAGAINFVLTPIKLLIEF
-641 GKWMSYAL
+641 
-649 NIITFPLQAVCN
+649 ITTA
-661 IINAIALIIDIVRLK
+661 INGINTLID
-676 FSTWIE
+676 S
-682 EAKSLLNDIL
+682 A
-692 AFFQPVVDAF
+692 
-702 NSIVDGFKNLDI
+702 KNLDI
-714 SGGLKDMLGAKDGA
+714 TKSIKEGLGVGDGV

-749 SGAISENA
+749 SGAINENA

-781 MSGSSATPQ
+781 MSGTNATPQ

>member
-40 AGIEKYN
+40 SGIEKYN

-70 KEDLQRATKAKIRI
+70 KEDLQRATKAKIRL

-102 SVASVAAIA
+102 SVASIAAIA

-119 FESSMA
+119 FESAMA
-125 DVKKVVNFKDDN
+125 DVKKVVDFKDDN

-148 MSQVIPMTADGLTQ
+148 MSQVIPMTAEGLTQ

-220 DAINHLSNNNAAKA
+220 DVINHLSNNNAAKA
-234 GQIVE
+234 SEIVE

-252 LAKEQTAALASAFI
+252 LAKEQTAALASTFI

-277 ASEALLKKLNNLSSL
+277 ASEALLKKLNNIESL
-292 SEDKQKAFEE
+292 SPKTRAAFKK
-302 TGLSVNKFA
+302 TGLNIKEFS
-311 KAMKTDA
+311 AMMKKDA
-318 QGAVLQF
+318 QGAVLKF
-325 LEAMSKVEPQRRG
+325 LETMNNIEPQKRG
-338 ALLTTIMGTNYDSD
+338 ALLSAIMGTNYDSD
-352 IATLISGMD
+352 VATLISGMD
-361 VYKKSLDEVSSKE
+361 VYKKTLDEVSSKE

-396 LMKNTLNSLGIS
+396 LMKNALNSLSVS
-408 IGNVF
+408 IGNIF
-413 LPYISTAIEKIA
+413 LPYISKAIEKITSI
-425 GFIKKITEFAQNNE
+425 IKKITEFAQNNE

-445 GLSVAAFLGF
+445 GFSVAAFFSF
-455 NAFMTAARAAFA
+455 NVAMTTLKASSA
-467 LFTISFGGYRKIL
+467 LLTLSLGGYRQIL
-480 MLLPFDCVKL
+480 MMLPFDCLKL

-523 TAGGTSLGFVGGL
+523 AAGGTSLGFVGGL

-558 LAAIATAGA
+558 LTAIAAAGA

-579 LLGTFE
+579 FTGFFE
-585 ALSQNCGWLTDA
+585 GLRKNIAPVTDVFNGFFTA
-597 LSGVWNNAI
+597 VKTAFSPLM
-606 KPIFSGIASLFELLF
+606 PIFSKISSFFSSLFG
-621 NQSNAT
+621 QSSAT
-627 SEELGIATNAGREF
+627 KEEIEELTNAGAKF
-641 GKWMSYAL
+641 GEVVAGAINFVLTPIKL
-649 NIITFPLQAVCN
+649 LIKFITTA
-661 IINAIALIIDIVRLK
+661 INGINTLID
-676 FSTWIE
+676 S
-682 EAKSLLNDIL
+682 A
-692 AFFQPVVDAF
+692 
-702 NSIVDGFKNLDI
+702 KNLDI
-714 SGGLKDMLGAKDGA
+714 TKSIKEGLGVGDGV

-749 SGAISENA
+749 SGAISESA

-781 MSGSSATPQ
+781 MSGSNATPQ